1 MGLRK
6 IHILVLTFFSIVAIS
21 LPIEAQIDT
30 ATIYKNARF
39 VPRVKAK
46 DVESLASSL
55 AKNCSSEEETVLA
68 FSYWI
73 CKNIRFDYSEY
84 EKRPAE
90 NKTIKKILR
99 TRKALSDGYVKL
111 FVEMC
116 KTQKITAVYVPGYSK
131 EYDCLPG
138 DTLVRADYAWALV
151 RLSDEWYIMDL
162 TNASSKIVAMVTP
175 FSKVLWKLFR
185 VPYASHLMSVKD
197 FNTKYLYVKPSENLK
212 RYMPAADLFQL
223 MKYPMSM
230 SYYISGDTA
239 ISSYIGQY
247 PDEEQISSELDKFAN
262 LSATEKYIYVADR
275 SEVTNPNNQ
284 YTKAQYYYFALKNF
298 YNTYYIESK
307 GKIFAPL
314 EESQKAW
321 QYAQTADSLFL
332 IATQNN
338 NEEFLAKQ
346 VRSEAWKKDLV
357 ENNKLLAQKIN
368 TQAKVNMQ
376 QVRMIGKINSQNK
389 KIQAYITK
397 QKNKYAL
404 RDIVDLNRPMIQNKE
419 YLEQGT
425 EKINTCYEK
434 MDKCSSLLKDFDS
447 LISPL
452 KQQVI
457 DTIYRQ
463 QQSAS
468 DLCNKELASLS
479 RYLDKKGSNL
489 SLVYYSNKYV
499 TKKTFFDVFEQVGDI
514 NESNTDPT
522 IELMSERITQLYE
535 ITQIYVD
542 ETVAS
547 LKLLKEAKVLL
558 ANDFGED
565 DLYEKISLKFN
576 AQLQTISKE
585 FEDITKF
592 NEDLSKCL
600 DGDVTIYKDMVKML
614 QNDNSMENYRH
625 KEYMDYRKSIKQA
638 ENDKIRYYQ
647 ETIKNYQKMIGR
659 AIDVR

>member
-1 MGLRK
+1 MA
-6 IHILVLTFFSIVAIS
+6 VLS
-21 LPIEAQIDT
+21 LSVEAQIDT

-46 DVESLASSL
+46 NVETLASSL
-55 AKNCSSEEETVLA
+55 AKGCSTEEETVLA
-68 FSYWI
+68 LSYWI

-99 TRKALSDGYVKL
+99 SRKALSDGYVKL

-116 KTQKITAVYVPGYSK
+116 KSQKITAVYVPGYTK
-131 EYDCLPG
+131 EFDFLAG

-162 TNASSKIVAMVTP
+162 TNASCKIVAMVSP
-175 FSKVLWKLFR
+175 FSKVLWKTFH
-185 VPYASHLMSVKD
+185 VPYASHLMAVREY
-197 FNTKYLYVKPSENLK
+197 NPKYLYVKPSENLK
-212 RYMPAADLFQL
+212 QYMPVADVFQL
-223 MKYPMSM
+223 MKYPMPM
-230 SYYISGDTA
+230 SYYMNGDTA
-239 ISSYIGQY
+239 ISSYIGKY
-247 PDEEQISSELDKFAN
+247 PDVLQTSTDLDNFSN

-298 YNTYYIESK
+298 FNSYYLESK

-321 QYAQTADSLFL
+321 KYSQIADSLFF

-338 NEEFLAKQ
+338 NDEFSAKQ
-346 VRSEAWKKDLV
+346 VRSEAWKKDLI
-357 ENNKLLAQKIN
+357 ENNKLLAQKFN
-368 TQAKVNMQ
+368 TQAKVNTQ
-376 QVRMIGKINSQNK
+376 QVRIIGKINSQNK
-389 KIQAYITK
+389 KIQSYISK
-397 QKNKYAL
+397 YKNKYAL
-404 RDIVDLNRPMIQNKE
+404 RDIIDLNRPMIQNKE
-419 YLEQGT
+419 YLEQGA

-434 MDKCSSLLKDFDS
+434 MDRCAALLVDFDTF
-447 LISPL
+447 ITPL
-452 KQQVI
+452 KKQVVDTVYQYQQN
-457 DTIYRQ
+457 
-463 QQSAS
+463 AS
-468 DLCNKELASLS
+468 DLCNKELSGLS

-489 SLVYYSNKYV
+489 SLVYYSEKYI
-499 TKKTFFDVFEQVGDI
+499 TKKPFFEVFEQVGDI
-514 NESNTDPT
+514 NESTTDPT
-522 IELMSERITQLYE
+522 IEVMSERISQLYE
-535 ITQIYVD
+535 IVQIYVN
-542 ETVAS
+542 ETITS

-558 ANDFGED
+558 ANDYGED
-565 DLYEKISLKFN
+565 DLYEKIALKFN
-576 AQLQTISKE
+576 AQLQTFSKQ

-592 NEDLSKCL
+592 NEKLSECL

-647 ETIKNYQKMIGR
+647 GTIKNYQKLIGR
-659 AIDVR
+659 AVNVK